1 MKIHKLPLPTI
12 VGKSCIR
19 NHECTTETWRP
30 AIVYVPAL
38 VRFFIYLAHVVRWL
52 VCFLGD
58 DSGDDN
64 SKHSTNAEALV
75 ITWCAE

>member
-12 VGKSCIR
+12 VGKRCIR

-30 AIVYVPAL
+30 AIVDVLAL
-38 VRFFIYLAHVVRWL
+38 VRFFMYLAYVVRWP
-52 VCFLGD
+52 VHFLGD

-64 SKHSTNAEALV
+64 CKHSTNAEALV
-75 ITWCAE
+75 TTWCTE